1 MQKYQNEPRL
11 NDAYS
16 GNNLPKIKDGAYVI
30 SLDEY
35 KSIGSPNSVKLRP
48 VEVLRTSQKAS
59 YGRFHM
65 VFYVM
70 PRDVPTNVLRRPYTD
85 VLRTLKYDVLRTPQ
99 SNFLG
104 TSPYCPICNAM
115 GRPLS
120 TSRGRIQ
127 QTLWGCHHTV

>member
-30 SLDEY
+30 SLDEC
-35 KSIGSPNSVKLRP
+35 KSIRSPNSVKLRP

-59 YGRFHM
+59 YGRLHM